1 MLGLWADGELHA
13 IRCVAA
19 GASYPSITLNAIVS
33 QSSAATLTN
42 TAVVGGGEANLLNDT
57 ATDTASVGSSADL
70 SVTDSRSPNPVA
82 AGSNITY
89 TQIVTNSGPS
99 AADNATLVAPIPANT
114 TLVSMTP
121 PAGWSC
127 ITPGTGGTANVVCTD
142 VQMAGLTAGTFTLV
156 VNVNSGTAN
165 GTVITDTVSVG
176 SSVADPNSA
185 NNTATVTT
193 LVGTAGPDL
202 TVTNAASPS
211 PVVQAGGTITYT
223 QVVTNNGS
231 STATGATFTEATP
244 TNTTFQAVAAPAG
257 WTMHTA
263 SSLSTL
269 AGQNAIGVTAGTSG
283 TFTVIYKVNAATPSG
298 TKITDTVTVNA
309 TNQSFG
315 ANSASATVV
324 VGTATQAD
332 LALSTAVTPPSVFA
346 GNNLT
351 YTDDHQQW
359 TGILFGREFHGGNAG
374 GYDVP
379 VCAGSGGLDMHNT
392 GGRERR
398 KR

>member
-1 MLGLWADGELHA
+1 MVLISGAAASVNVTGGAHGTTLTPGVPYGATAGNAGTSATNATLGQVTGIQSAALCAPDMTLGKSHVGTFTRGSAASYTIPVQNVSPYGPTSGVVTINDTLPLGITPTSATGTGWTCSVSGQTVSCTRSDVL
-13 IRCVAA
+13 AA

-42 TAVVGGGEANLLNDT
+42 TAVVGGGGEANLLNDT

-127 ITPGTGGTANVVCTD
+127 ITPGTGGTATVVCTD

-244 TNTTFQAVAAPAG
+244 TNTTFQSVAAPAG
-257 WTMHTA
+257 WTCTPLP
-263 SSLSTL
+263 SS
-269 AGQNAIGVTAGTSG
+269 
-283 TFTVIYKVNAATPSG
+283 
-298 TKITDTVTVNA
+298 
-309 TNQSFG
+309 
-315 ANSASATVV
+315 
-324 VGTATQAD
+324 
-332 LALSTAVTPPSVFA
+332 
-346 GNNLT
+346 
-351 YTDDHQQW
+351 
-359 TGILFGREFHGGNAG
+359 
-374 GYDVP
+374 
-379 VCAGSGGLDMHNT
+379 
-392 GGRERR
+392 
-398 KR
+398 